1 MIVTINNWVRMLISS
16 YSFGDEGE
24 SVEEIKTLEV
34 LDEILNKYSETALLL
49 FKHSTACP
57 ISKTAYS
64 EVVRFLEK
72 TDATSPPLYMVKVI
86 ESRSVSNAITSR
98 FAVNHRSPQ
107 VILVRA
113 NEVLWD
119 ASHRRITC
127 DALQHAINSIDI

>member
-1 MIVTINNWVRMLISS
+1 MLISS
-16 YSFGDEGE
+16 FLFGDEGD
-24 SVEEIKTLEV
+24 SMEEIKTLVV

-57 ISKTAYS
+57 ISMAAYR

-98 FAVNHRSPQ
+98 FAVNHQSPQ
-107 VILVRA
+107 VLLLHA
-113 NEVLWD
+113 NEVLWN
-119 ASHRRITC
+119 ASHGRITC
-127 DALQHAINSIDI
+127 DALQHAIKSVRI